1 MVFGDS
7 LTFFSATV
15 RFTSG
20 VLNKMP
26 QQSLSRLSFGA
37 DIQSTI

>member
-1 MVFGDS
+1 MV
-7 LTFFSATV
+7 LLIILHFFSATV

-26 QQSLSRLSFGA
+26 QQSLSGLSFGA